1 MNAYGDLARFKYR
14 MQENILL
21 ESKRCVEIFRRETKI
36 MNREKE
42 MILKDNLWKVCYRL
56 SLPAIIAMILY
67 GLNVIFD
74 GVFVGRLVGETA
86 FAGIS
91 IVYPLT
97 QLSLGLGSLVGVGAG
112 SYLSILLGENDR
124 ETQGKILGNA
134 NLISVIVT
142 VIIMIVGFVFMTPL
156 LKAIGAEGEVLS
168 YAITYF
174 KITLIGSIFWIVGL
188 AYNMIVRAEGK
199 MKTAAVMMG
208 IGLVVNIIS
217 NYVLMKI
224 FNMGVA
230 GAAWGTNIG
239 MFVYALLFIIYCK
252 RGKASFKT
260 NVFSIKADRDII
272 KKIVSL
278 GMPSLIMSIMGIIQ
292 GVIILRALRAYGS
305 ELDITFYGAVFRI
318 FNFSLT
324 PIYGLMRA
332 LQPVAGI
339 NYGAEKYERS
349 IKSFKIFSFVS
360 LIIMLPFWLL
370 SMIDPN
376 LVLGSMLP
384 QVTFDSEYIFSF
396 RIFMSIAPL
405 LSVTMTA
412 MTFWPSIKKAT
423 PAMVIGLGRQLFL
436 YIPFMIILP
445 RIFGIQSIY
454 VGSFA
459 IDVLLSVIVILMLS
473 KNFKELRELKAVR
486 ET

>member
-1 MNAYGDLARFKYR
+1 MNK
-14 MQENILL
+14 
-21 ESKRCVEIFRRETKI
+21 
-36 MNREKE
+36 EKE
-42 MILKDNLWKVCYRL
+42 MILNGSLWKVCYKL
-56 SLPAIIAMILY
+56 SLPAIIAMVLY

-112 SYLSILLGENDR
+112 SYLSILLGEDDK
-124 ETQGKILGNA
+124 ETQGKIVGNA
-134 NLISVIVT
+134 NLISIVVT
-142 VIIMIVGFVFMTPL
+142 IVMMLLGFVFMKPL
-156 LKAIGAEGEVLS
+156 LKAIGADGETLTFAIS
-168 YAITYF
+168 YF
-174 KITLIGSIFWIVGL
+174 RITLIGSIFWIVGL

-199 MKTAAVMMG
+199 MKTAALMMG

-217 NYVLMKI
+217 NYILMKI

-239 MFVYALLFIIYCK
+239 MFVYALLFVIYCK
-252 RGKASFKT
+252 RGRASFNANIFT
-260 NVFSIKADRDII
+260 VRADKEII
-272 KKIVSL
+272 KEIVSL
-278 GMPSLIMSIMGIIQ
+278 GMSSLIMSVMGIIQ
-292 GVIILRALRAYGS
+292 SVIILRALKTYGS
-305 ELDITFYGAVFRI
+305 DLDITFYGAVFRI

-339 NYGAEKYERS
+339 NYGAQKYERS
-349 IKSFKIFSFVS
+349 ISSFKIFSFVA
-360 LIIMLPFWLL
+360 LVVMLPFWLL
-370 SMIDPN
+370 AMINPW
-376 LVLGSMLP
+376 LILGSMLP
-384 QVTFDSEYIFSF
+384 KVTFDFGYIFSF

-412 MTFWPSIKKAT
+412 MTFWPSIKKAA

-436 YIPFMIILP
+436 YIPLMIILP
-445 RIFGIQSIY
+445 KIFGIQSIY
-454 VGSFA
+454 IGSFI
-459 IDVLLSVIVILMLS
+459 IDLSLSVIVILVLS
-473 KNFKELRELKAVR
+473 KDFRSLRKMKEKTKA
-486 ET
+486 

>member
-1 MNAYGDLARFKYR
+1 MNK
-14 MQENILL
+14 
-21 ESKRCVEIFRRETKI
+21 
-36 MNREKE
+36 EKE
-42 MILKDNLWKVCYRL
+42 MILNGSLWKVCYKL
-56 SLPAIIAMILY
+56 SLPAIIAMVLY

-112 SYLSILLGENDR
+112 SYLSILLGEDDK
-124 ETQGKILGNA
+124 ETQGKIVGNA
-134 NLISVIVT
+134 NLISIVVT
-142 VIIMIVGFVFMTPL
+142 IVMMLLGFVFMKPL
-156 LKAIGAEGEVLS
+156 LTAIGADGETLTFAIS
-168 YAITYF
+168 YF
-174 KITLIGSIFWIVGL
+174 RITLIGSIFWIVGL

-199 MKTAAVMMG
+199 MKTAALMMG

-217 NYVLMKI
+217 NYILMKI

-239 MFVYALLFIIYCK
+239 MFVYALLFVIYCK
-252 RGKASFKT
+252 RGRASFNANIFT
-260 NVFSIKADRDII
+260 VRADKEII
-272 KKIVSL
+272 KEIVSL
-278 GMPSLIMSIMGIIQ
+278 GMSSLIMSVMGIIQ
-292 GVIILRALRAYGS
+292 GVIILRALKTYGS
-305 ELDITFYGAVFRI
+305 DLDITFYGAVFRI

-339 NYGAEKYERS
+339 NYGAQKYERS
-349 IKSFKIFSFVS
+349 ISSFKIFSFVA
-360 LIIMLPFWLL
+360 LVVMLPFWLVA
-370 SMIDPN
+370 MINPW
-376 LVLGSMLP
+376 LILGSMLP
-384 QVTFDSEYIFSF
+384 KVTFDLGYIFSF

-436 YIPFMIILP
+436 YIPLMIILP
-445 RIFGIQSIY
+445 KIFGIQSIY
-454 VGSFA
+454 IGSFI
-459 IDVLLSVIVILMLS
+459 IDLSLSVIVILVLS
-473 KNFKELRELKAVR
+473 KDFRSLRKMKEKTKA
-486 ET
+486 

>member
-1 MNAYGDLARFKYR
+1 MNK
-14 MQENILL
+14 
-21 ESKRCVEIFRRETKI
+21 
-36 MNREKE
+36 EKE
-42 MILKDNLWKVCYRL
+42 MILNGSLWKVCYKL
-56 SLPAIIAMILY
+56 SLPAIIAMVLY

-112 SYLSILLGENDR
+112 SYLSILLGEDDK
-124 ETQGKILGNA
+124 ETQGKIVGNA
-134 NLISVIVT
+134 NLISIVVT
-142 VIIMIVGFVFMTPL
+142 IVMMLLGFVFMKPL
-156 LKAIGAEGEVLS
+156 LTAIGADGETLTFAIS
-168 YAITYF
+168 YF
-174 KITLIGSIFWIVGL
+174 RITLIGSIFWIVGL

-199 MKTAAVMMG
+199 MKTAALMMG

-217 NYVLMKI
+217 NYILMKI

-239 MFVYALLFIIYCK
+239 MFVYALLFVIYCK
-252 RGKASFKT
+252 RGRASFNANIFT
-260 NVFSIKADRDII
+260 VRADKEII
-272 KKIVSL
+272 KEIVSL
-278 GMPSLIMSIMGIIQ
+278 GMSSLIMSVMGIIQ
-292 GVIILRALRAYGS
+292 SVIILRALKTYGS
-305 ELDITFYGAVFRI
+305 DLDITFYGAVFRI

-339 NYGAEKYERS
+339 NYGAQKYERS
-349 IKSFKIFSFVS
+349 ISSFKIFSFVA
-360 LIIMLPFWLL
+360 LVVMLPFWLVA
-370 SMIDPN
+370 MINPW
-376 LVLGSMLP
+376 LILGSMLP
-384 QVTFDSEYIFSF
+384 KVTFDLGYIFSF
-396 RIFMSIAPL
+396 RIFISIAPL

-436 YIPFMIILP
+436 YIPLMIILP
-445 RIFGIQSIY
+445 KIFGIQSIY
-454 VGSFA
+454 IGSFI
-459 IDVLLSVIVILMLS
+459 IDLSLSVIVILVLS
-473 KNFKELRELKAVR
+473 KDFRSLRKMKEKTKA
-486 ET
+486 

>member
-1 MNAYGDLARFKYR
+1 MNK
-14 MQENILL
+14 
-21 ESKRCVEIFRRETKI
+21 
-36 MNREKE
+36 EKE
-42 MILKDNLWKVCYRL
+42 MILNGSLWKVCYKL
-56 SLPAIIAMILY
+56 SLPAIIAMVLY

-112 SYLSILLGENDR
+112 SYLSILLGEDDK
-124 ETQGKILGNA
+124 ETQGKIVGNA
-134 NLISVIVT
+134 NLISIVVT
-142 VIIMIVGFVFMTPL
+142 IVMMLLGFVFMKPL
-156 LKAIGAEGEVLS
+156 LTAIGADGETLTFAIS
-168 YAITYF
+168 YF
-174 KITLIGSIFWIVGL
+174 RITLIGSIFWIIGL

-199 MKTAAVMMG
+199 MKTAALMMG

-217 NYVLMKI
+217 NYILMKI

-239 MFVYALLFIIYCK
+239 MFVYALLFVVYCK
-252 RGKASFKT
+252 RGRASFNANIFT
-260 NVFSIKADRDII
+260 VRADKEII
-272 KKIVSL
+272 KEIVSL
-278 GMPSLIMSIMGIIQ
+278 GMSSLIMSVMGIIQ
-292 GVIILRALRAYGS
+292 GVIILRALKTYGS
-305 ELDITFYGAVFRI
+305 DLDITFYGAVFRI

-339 NYGAEKYERS
+339 NYGAQKYERS
-349 IKSFKIFSFVS
+349 ISSFKIFSFVA
-360 LIIMLPFWLL
+360 LVVMLPFWLVA
-370 SMIDPN
+370 MINPW
-376 LVLGSMLP
+376 LILGSMLP
-384 QVTFDSEYIFSF
+384 KVTFDLGYIFSF

-423 PAMVIGLGRQLFL
+423 PAMVIGLGRQMFL
-436 YIPFMIILP
+436 YIPLMIILP
-445 RIFGIQSIY
+445 KIFGIQSIY
-454 VGSFA
+454 IGSFI
-459 IDVLLSVIVILMLS
+459 IDLSLSVIVILVLS
-473 KNFKELRELKAVR
+473 KDFRSLRKMKEKNKA
-486 ET
+486 

>member
-1 MNAYGDLARFKYR
+1 MNK
-14 MQENILL
+14 
-21 ESKRCVEIFRRETKI
+21 
-36 MNREKE
+36 EKE
-42 MILKDNLWKVCYRL
+42 MILNGSLWKVCYKL
-56 SLPAIIAMILY
+56 SLPAIIAMVLY

-112 SYLSILLGENDR
+112 SYLSILLGDDDK
-124 ETQGKILGNA
+124 ETQGKIVGNA
-134 NLISVIVT
+134 NLISIVVT
-142 VIIMIVGFVFMTPL
+142 IVMMLLGFVFMKPL
-156 LKAIGAEGEVLS
+156 LTAIGADGETLTFAIS
-168 YAITYF
+168 YF
-174 KITLIGSIFWIVGL
+174 RITLIGSIFWIVGL

-199 MKTAAVMMG
+199 MKTAALMMG

-217 NYVLMKI
+217 NYILMKI

-239 MFVYALLFIIYCK
+239 MFVYALLFVIYCK
-252 RGKASFKT
+252 RGRASFNANIFT
-260 NVFSIKADRDII
+260 VRADKEII
-272 KKIVSL
+272 KEIVSL
-278 GMPSLIMSIMGIIQ
+278 GMSSLIMSVMGIIQ
-292 GVIILRALRAYGS
+292 SVIILRALKTYGS
-305 ELDITFYGAVFRI
+305 DLDITFYGAVFRI

-339 NYGAEKYERS
+339 NYGAQKYERS
-349 IKSFKIFSFVS
+349 ISSFKIFSFVA
-360 LIIMLPFWLL
+360 LVVMLPFWLVA
-370 SMIDPN
+370 MINPW
-376 LVLGSMLP
+376 LILGSMLP
-384 QVTFDSEYIFSF
+384 KVTFDLGYIFSF

-436 YIPFMIILP
+436 YIPLMIILP
-445 RIFGIQSIY
+445 KIFGIQSIY
-454 VGSFA
+454 IGSFI
-459 IDVLLSVIVILMLS
+459 IDLSLSVIVILVLS
-473 KNFKELRELKAVR
+473 KDFRSLRKMKEKNKA
-486 ET
+486 

>member
-1 MNAYGDLARFKYR
+1 MNK
-14 MQENILL
+14 
-21 ESKRCVEIFRRETKI
+21 
-36 MNREKE
+36 EKE
-42 MILKDNLWKVCYRL
+42 MILNGSLWKVCYKL
-56 SLPAIIAMILY
+56 SLPAIIAMVLY

-97 QLSLGLGSLVGVGAG
+97 QLSLGLGSLVVVGAG
-112 SYLSILLGENDR
+112 SYLSILLGDDDK
-124 ETQGKILGNA
+124 ETQGKIVGNA
-134 NLISVIVT
+134 NLISIVVT
-142 VIIMIVGFVFMTPL
+142 IVMMLLGFVFMKPL
-156 LKAIGAEGEVLS
+156 LTAIGADGETLTFAIS
-168 YAITYF
+168 YF
-174 KITLIGSIFWIVGL
+174 RITLIGSIFWIIGL

-199 MKTAAVMMG
+199 MKTAALMMG

-217 NYVLMKI
+217 NYILMKI

-239 MFVYALLFIIYCK
+239 MFVYALLFVIYCK
-252 RGKASFKT
+252 RGRASFNANIFT
-260 NVFSIKADRDII
+260 VRADKEII
-272 KKIVSL
+272 KEIVSL
-278 GMPSLIMSIMGIIQ
+278 GMSSLIMSVMGIIQ
-292 GVIILRALRAYGS
+292 GVIILRALKTYGS
-305 ELDITFYGAVFRI
+305 DLDITFYGAVFRI

-339 NYGAEKYERS
+339 NYGAQKYERS
-349 IKSFKIFSFVS
+349 ISSFKIFSFVA
-360 LIIMLPFWLL
+360 LVVMLPFWLL
-370 SMIDPN
+370 AMINPW
-376 LVLGSMLP
+376 LILGSMLP
-384 QVTFDSEYIFSF
+384 KVTFDLGYIFSF

-436 YIPFMIILP
+436 YIPLMIILP
-445 RIFGIQSIY
+445 KIFGIQSIY
-454 VGSFA
+454 IGSFI
-459 IDVLLSVIVILMLS
+459 IDLSLSVIVILVLS
-473 KNFKELRELKAVR
+473 KDFRSLRKMKEKTKA
-486 ET
+486 

>member
-1 MNAYGDLARFKYR
+1 MNK
-14 MQENILL
+14 
-21 ESKRCVEIFRRETKI
+21 
-36 MNREKE
+36 EKE
-42 MILKDNLWKVCYRL
+42 MILNGSLWKVCYKL
-56 SLPAIIAMILY
+56 SLPAIIAMVLY

-112 SYLSILLGENDR
+112 SYLSILLGEDDK
-124 ETQGKILGNA
+124 ETQGKIVGNA
-134 NLISVIVT
+134 NLISIVVT
-142 VIIMIVGFVFMTPL
+142 IVMMLLGFVFMKPL
-156 LKAIGAEGEVLS
+156 LKAIGADGETLTFAIS
-168 YAITYF
+168 YF
-174 KITLIGSIFWIVGL
+174 RITLIGSIFWIVGL

-199 MKTAAVMMG
+199 MKTAALMMG

-217 NYVLMKI
+217 NYILMKI

-239 MFVYALLFIIYCK
+239 MFVYALLFVIYCK
-252 RGKASFKT
+252 RGRASFNANIFT
-260 NVFSIKADRDII
+260 VRADKEII
-272 KKIVSL
+272 KEIVSL
-278 GMPSLIMSIMGIIQ
+278 GMSSLIMSVMGIIQ
-292 GVIILRALRAYGS
+292 SVIILRALKTYGS
-305 ELDITFYGAVFRI
+305 DLDITFYGAVFRI

-339 NYGAEKYERS
+339 NYGAQKYERS
-349 IKSFKIFSFVS
+349 ISSFKIFSFVA
-360 LIIMLPFWLL
+360 LVVMLPFWLL
-370 SMIDPN
+370 AMINPW
-376 LVLGSMLP
+376 LILGSMLP
-384 QVTFDSEYIFSF
+384 KVTFDLGYIFSF

-412 MTFWPSIKKAT
+412 MTFWPSIKKAA

-436 YIPFMIILP
+436 YIPLMIILP
-445 RIFGIQSIY
+445 KIFGIQSIY
-454 VGSFA
+454 IGSFI
-459 IDVLLSVIVILMLS
+459 IDLSLSVIVILVLS
-473 KNFKELRELKAVR
+473 KDFRSLRKMKEKTKA
-486 ET
+486 

>member
-1 MNAYGDLARFKYR
+1 VNK
-14 MQENILL
+14 
-21 ESKRCVEIFRRETKI
+21 
-36 MNREKE
+36 EKE
-42 MILKDNLWKVCYRL
+42 MILNGSLWKVCYKL
-56 SLPAIIAMILY
+56 SLPAIIAMVLY

-112 SYLSILLGENDR
+112 SYLSILLGEDDK
-124 ETQGKILGNA
+124 ETQGKIVGNA
-134 NLISVIVT
+134 NLISIVVT
-142 VIIMIVGFVFMTPL
+142 IVMMLLGFVFMKPL
-156 LKAIGAEGEVLS
+156 LKAIGADGETLTFAIS
-168 YAITYF
+168 YF
-174 KITLIGSIFWIVGL
+174 RITLIGSIFWIVGL

-199 MKTAAVMMG
+199 MKTAALMMG

-217 NYVLMKI
+217 NYILMKI
-224 FNMGVA
+224 FNMGIA

-239 MFVYALLFIIYCK
+239 MFVYALLFVIYCK
-252 RGKASFKT
+252 RGGASFNANIFT
-260 NVFSIKADRDII
+260 VRADKEII
-272 KKIVSL
+272 KEIVSL
-278 GMPSLIMSIMGIIQ
+278 GMSSLIMSVMGIIQ
-292 GVIILRALRAYGS
+292 SVIILRALKTYGS
-305 ELDITFYGAVFRI
+305 DLDITFYGAVFRI

-339 NYGAEKYERS
+339 NYGAQKYERS
-349 IKSFKIFSFVS
+349 ISSFKIFSFVA
-360 LIIMLPFWLL
+360 LVVMLPFWLVA
-370 SMIDPN
+370 MINPW
-376 LVLGSMLP
+376 LILGSMLP
-384 QVTFDSEYIFSF
+384 KVTFDLGYIFSF

-436 YIPFMIILP
+436 YIPLMIILP
-445 RIFGIQSIY
+445 KIFGIQSIY
-454 VGSFA
+454 IGSFI
-459 IDVLLSVIVILMLS
+459 IDLSLSVIVILVLS
-473 KNFKELRELKAVR
+473 KDFRSLRKMKEKNKA
-486 ET
+486 

>member
-1 MNAYGDLARFKYR
+1 MNAYGDLTRFKYR

-168 YAITYF
+168 YATTYF

-260 NVFSIKADRDII
+260 NVFSVKADRDII

-324 PIYGLMRA
+324 PIM
-332 LQPVAGI
+332 
-339 NYGAEKYERS
+339 
-349 IKSFKIFSFVS
+349 
-360 LIIMLPFWLL
+360 
-370 SMIDPN
+370 
-376 LVLGSMLP
+376 
-384 QVTFDSEYIFSF
+384 DS
-396 RIFMSIAPL
+396 
-405 LSVTMTA
+405 
-412 MTFWPSIKKAT
+412 
-423 PAMVIGLGRQLFL
+423 
-436 YIPFMIILP
+436 
-445 RIFGIQSIY
+445 
-454 VGSFA
+454 
-459 IDVLLSVIVILMLS
+459 
-473 KNFKELRELKAVR
+473 
-486 ET
+486 

>member
-1 MNAYGDLARFKYR
+1 MNK
-14 MQENILL
+14 
-21 ESKRCVEIFRRETKI
+21 
-36 MNREKE
+36 EKE
-42 MILKDNLWKVCYRL
+42 MILNGSLWKVCYKL
-56 SLPAIIAMILY
+56 SLPAIIAMVLY

-112 SYLSILLGENDR
+112 SYLSILLGEDDK
-124 ETQGKILGNA
+124 ETQGKIVGNA
-134 NLISVIVT
+134 NLISIVVT
-142 VIIMIVGFVFMTPL
+142 IVMMLLGFVFMKPL
-156 LKAIGAEGEVLS
+156 LKAIGADGETLTFAIS
-168 YAITYF
+168 YF
-174 KITLIGSIFWIVGL
+174 RITLIGSIFWIIGL

-199 MKTAAVMMG
+199 MKTAALMMG

-217 NYVLMKI
+217 NYILMKI

-239 MFVYALLFIIYCK
+239 MFVYALLFVIYCK
-252 RGKASFKT
+252 RGRASFNANIFT
-260 NVFSIKADRDII
+260 VRADKEII
-272 KKIVSL
+272 KEIVSL
-278 GMPSLIMSIMGIIQ
+278 GMSSLIMSVMGIIQ
-292 GVIILRALRAYGS
+292 SVIILRALKTYGS
-305 ELDITFYGAVFRI
+305 DLDITFYGAVFRI

-339 NYGAEKYERS
+339 NYGAQKYERS
-349 IKSFKIFSFVS
+349 ISSFKIFSFVA
-360 LIIMLPFWLL
+360 LVVMLPFWLVA
-370 SMIDPN
+370 MINPW
-376 LVLGSMLP
+376 LILGSMLP
-384 QVTFDSEYIFSF
+384 KVTFDLGYIFSF

-436 YIPFMIILP
+436 YIPLMIILP
-445 RIFGIQSIY
+445 KIFGIQSIY
-454 VGSFA
+454 IGSFI
-459 IDVLLSVIVILMLS
+459 IDLSLLVIVILVLS
-473 KNFKELRELKAVR
+473 KDFRSLRKMKEKNKA
-486 ET
+486 

>member
-1 MNAYGDLARFKYR
+1 MNK
-14 MQENILL
+14 
-21 ESKRCVEIFRRETKI
+21 
-36 MNREKE
+36 EKE
-42 MILKDNLWKVCYRL
+42 MILNGSLWKVCYKL
-56 SLPAIIAMILY
+56 SLPAIIAMVLY

-112 SYLSILLGENDR
+112 SYLSILLGEDDK
-124 ETQGKILGNA
+124 ETQGKIVGNA
-134 NLISVIVT
+134 NLISIVVT
-142 VIIMIVGFVFMTPL
+142 IVMMLLGFVFMKPL
-156 LKAIGAEGEVLS
+156 LKAIGADGETLTFAIS
-168 YAITYF
+168 YF
-174 KITLIGSIFWIVGL
+174 RITLIGSIFWIVGL

-199 MKTAAVMMG
+199 MKTAALMMG

-217 NYVLMKI
+217 NYILMKI

-230 GAAWGTNIG
+230 GAAWGTNVG
-239 MFVYALLFIIYCK
+239 MFVYALLFVIYCK
-252 RGKASFKT
+252 RGRASFNANIFT
-260 NVFSIKADRDII
+260 VRADKEII
-272 KKIVSL
+272 KEIVSL
-278 GMPSLIMSIMGIIQ
+278 GMSSLIMSVMGIIQ
-292 GVIILRALRAYGS
+292 SVIILRALKTYGS
-305 ELDITFYGAVFRI
+305 DLDITFYGAVFRI

-339 NYGAEKYERS
+339 NYGAQKYERS
-349 IKSFKIFSFVS
+349 ISSFKIFSFVA
-360 LIIMLPFWLL
+360 LVVMLPFWLVA
-370 SMIDPN
+370 MINPW
-376 LVLGSMLP
+376 LILGSMLP
-384 QVTFDSEYIFSF
+384 KVTFDLGYIFSF

-436 YIPFMIILP
+436 YIPLMIILP
-445 RIFGIQSIY
+445 KIFGIQSIY
-454 VGSFA
+454 IGSFI
-459 IDVLLSVIVILMLS
+459 IDLSLSVIVILVLS
-473 KNFKELRELKAVR
+473 KDFRSLRKMKEETKA
-486 ET
+486 

>member
-1 MNAYGDLARFKYR
+1 MNK
-14 MQENILL
+14 
-21 ESKRCVEIFRRETKI
+21 
-36 MNREKE
+36 EKE
-42 MILKDNLWKVCYRL
+42 MILNGSLWKVCYKL
-56 SLPAIIAMILY
+56 SLPAIIAMVLY

-112 SYLSILLGENDR
+112 SYLSILLGDDDK
-124 ETQGKILGNA
+124 ETQGKIVGNA
-134 NLISVIVT
+134 NLISIVVT
-142 VIIMIVGFVFMTPL
+142 IVMMLLGFVFMKPL
-156 LKAIGAEGEVLS
+156 LTAIGADGETLTFAIS
-168 YAITYF
+168 YF
-174 KITLIGSIFWIVGL
+174 RITLIGSIFWIIGL

-199 MKTAAVMMG
+199 MKTAALMMG

-217 NYVLMKI
+217 NYILMKI

-239 MFVYALLFIIYCK
+239 MFVYALLFVIYCK
-252 RGKASFKT
+252 RGRASFNANIFT
-260 NVFSIKADRDII
+260 VRADKEII
-272 KKIVSL
+272 KEIVSL
-278 GMPSLIMSIMGIIQ
+278 GMSSLIMSVMGIIQ
-292 GVIILRALRAYGS
+292 SVIILRALKTYGS
-305 ELDITFYGAVFRI
+305 DLDITFYGAVFRI

-339 NYGAEKYERS
+339 NYGAQKYERS
-349 IKSFKIFSFVS
+349 ISSFKIFSFVA
-360 LIIMLPFWLL
+360 LVVMLPFWLVA
-370 SMIDPN
+370 MINPW
-376 LVLGSMLP
+376 LILGSMLP
-384 QVTFDSEYIFSF
+384 KVTFDLGYIFSF

-436 YIPFMIILP
+436 YIPLMIILP
-445 RIFGIQSIY
+445 KIFGIQSIY
-454 VGSFA
+454 IGSFI
-459 IDVLLSVIVILMLS
+459 IDLSLSVIVILVLS
-473 KNFKELRELKAVR
+473 KDFRSLRKMKEKTKA
-486 ET
+486 

>member
-1 MNAYGDLARFKYR
+1 MNK
-14 MQENILL
+14 
-21 ESKRCVEIFRRETKI
+21 
-36 MNREKE
+36 EKE
-42 MILKDNLWKVCYRL
+42 MILNGSLWKVCYKL
-56 SLPAIIAMILY
+56 SLSAIIAMVLY

-112 SYLSILLGENDR
+112 SYLSILLGEDDK
-124 ETQGKILGNA
+124 ETQGKIVGNA
-134 NLISVIVT
+134 NLISIVVT
-142 VIIMIVGFVFMTPL
+142 IVMMLLGFVFMKPL
-156 LKAIGAEGEVLS
+156 LTAIGADGETLTFAIS
-168 YAITYF
+168 YF
-174 KITLIGSIFWIVGL
+174 RITLIGSIFWIIGL

-199 MKTAAVMMG
+199 MKTAALMMG

-217 NYVLMKI
+217 NYILMKI

-239 MFVYALLFIIYCK
+239 MFVYALLFVIYCK
-252 RGKASFKT
+252 RGGASFNANIFT
-260 NVFSIKADRDII
+260 VRADKEII
-272 KKIVSL
+272 KEIVSL
-278 GMPSLIMSIMGIIQ
+278 GMSSLIMSVMGIIQ
-292 GVIILRALRAYGS
+292 GVIILRALKTYGS
-305 ELDITFYGAVFRI
+305 DLDITFYGAVFRI

-339 NYGAEKYERS
+339 NYGAQKYERS
-349 IKSFKIFSFVS
+349 ISSFKIFSFVA
-360 LIIMLPFWLL
+360 LVVMLPFWLVA
-370 SMIDPN
+370 MINPW
-376 LVLGSMLP
+376 LILGSMLP
-384 QVTFDSEYIFSF
+384 KVTFDLGYIFSF

-436 YIPFMIILP
+436 YIPLMIILP
-445 RIFGIQSIY
+445 KIFGIQSIY
-454 VGSFA
+454 IGSFI
-459 IDVLLSVIVILMLS
+459 IDLSLSVIVILVLS
-473 KNFKELRELKAVR
+473 KDFRSLRKMKEKNKA
-486 ET
+486 

>member
-1 MNAYGDLARFKYR
+1 MNK
-14 MQENILL
+14 
-21 ESKRCVEIFRRETKI
+21 
-36 MNREKE
+36 EKE
-42 MILKDNLWKVCYRL
+42 MILNGSLWKVCYKL
-56 SLPAIIAMILY
+56 SLPAIIAMVLY

-112 SYLSILLGENDR
+112 SYLSILLGEDDK
-124 ETQGKILGNA
+124 ETQGKIVGNA
-134 NLISVIVT
+134 NLISIVVT
-142 VIIMIVGFVFMTPL
+142 IVMMLLGFVFMNPL
-156 LKAIGAEGEVLS
+156 LKAIGADGETLTFAIS
-168 YAITYF
+168 YF
-174 KITLIGSIFWIVGL
+174 RITLIGSIFWIVGL

-199 MKTAAVMMG
+199 MKTAALMMG

-217 NYVLMKI
+217 NYILMKI

-239 MFVYALLFIIYCK
+239 MFVYALLFVIYCK
-252 RGKASFKT
+252 RGRASFNANIFT
-260 NVFSIKADRDII
+260 VRADKEII
-272 KKIVSL
+272 KEIVSL
-278 GMPSLIMSIMGIIQ
+278 GMSSLIMSVMGIIQ
-292 GVIILRALRAYGS
+292 SVIILRALKTYGS
-305 ELDITFYGAVFRI
+305 DLDITFYGAVFRI

-339 NYGAEKYERS
+339 NYGAQKYERS
-349 IKSFKIFSFVS
+349 ISSFKIFSFVA
-360 LIIMLPFWLL
+360 LVVMLPFWLVA
-370 SMIDPN
+370 MINPW
-376 LVLGSMLP
+376 LILGSMLP
-384 QVTFDSEYIFSF
+384 KVTFDLGYIFSF

-436 YIPFMIILP
+436 YIPLMIILP
-445 RIFGIQSIY
+445 KIFGIQSIY
-454 VGSFA
+454 IGSFI
-459 IDVLLSVIVILMLS
+459 IDLSLSVIVILVLS
-473 KNFKELRELKAVR
+473 KDFRSLRKMKEKNTA
-486 ET
+486 

>member
-1 MNAYGDLARFKYR
+1 MNK
-14 MQENILL
+14 
-21 ESKRCVEIFRRETKI
+21 
-36 MNREKE
+36 EKE
-42 MILKDNLWKVCYRL
+42 MILNGSLWKVCYKL
-56 SLPAIIAMILY
+56 SLPAIIAMVLY

-112 SYLSILLGENDR
+112 SYLSILLGEDDK
-124 ETQGKILGNA
+124 ETQGKIVGNA
-134 NLISVIVT
+134 NLISIVVTIVI
-142 VIIMIVGFVFMTPL
+142 MLLGFVFMKPL
-156 LKAIGAEGEVLS
+156 LTAIGADGETLTFAIS
-168 YAITYF
+168 YF
-174 KITLIGSIFWIVGL
+174 RITLIGSIFWIIGL

-199 MKTAAVMMG
+199 MKTAALMMG

-217 NYVLMKI
+217 NYILMKI

-239 MFVYALLFIIYCK
+239 MFVYALLFVIYCK
-252 RGKASFKT
+252 RGRASFNANIFT
-260 NVFSIKADRDII
+260 VRADKEII
-272 KKIVSL
+272 KEIVSL
-278 GMPSLIMSIMGIIQ
+278 GMSSLIMSVMGIIQ
-292 GVIILRALRAYGS
+292 GVIILRALKTYGS
-305 ELDITFYGAVFRI
+305 DLDITFYGAVFRI

-339 NYGAEKYERS
+339 NYGAQKYERS
-349 IKSFKIFSFVS
+349 ISSFKIFSFVA
-360 LIIMLPFWLL
+360 LVVMLPFWLVA
-370 SMIDPN
+370 MINPW
-376 LVLGSMLP
+376 LILGSMLP
-384 QVTFDSEYIFSF
+384 KVTFDLGYIFSF

-436 YIPFMIILP
+436 YIPLMIILP
-445 RIFGIQSIY
+445 KIFGIQSIY
-454 VGSFA
+454 IGSFI
-459 IDVLLSVIVILMLS
+459 IDLSLSVIVILVLS
-473 KNFKELRELKAVR
+473 KDFRSLRKMKEKNTA
-486 ET
+486 

>member
-1 MNAYGDLARFKYR
+1 MNK
-14 MQENILL
+14 
-21 ESKRCVEIFRRETKI
+21 
-36 MNREKE
+36 EKE
-42 MILKDNLWKVCYRL
+42 MILNGSLWKVCYKL
-56 SLPAIIAMILY
+56 SLPAIIAMVLY

-112 SYLSILLGENDR
+112 SYLSILLGEDDK
-124 ETQGKILGNA
+124 ETQGKIVGNA
-134 NLISVIVT
+134 NLISIVVT
-142 VIIMIVGFVFMTPL
+142 IVMMLLGFVFMKPL
-156 LKAIGAEGEVLS
+156 LTAIGADGETLTFAIS
-168 YAITYF
+168 YF
-174 KITLIGSIFWIVGL
+174 RITLIGSIFWIIGL

-199 MKTAAVMMG
+199 MKTAALMMG

-217 NYVLMKI
+217 NYILMKI

-239 MFVYALLFIIYCK
+239 MFVYALLFVIYCK
-252 RGKASFKT
+252 RGRASFNANIFT
-260 NVFSIKADRDII
+260 VRADKEII
-272 KKIVSL
+272 KEIVSL
-278 GMPSLIMSIMGIIQ
+278 GMSSLIMSVMGIIQ
-292 GVIILRALRAYGS
+292 SVIILRALKTYGS
-305 ELDITFYGAVFRI
+305 DLDITFYGAVFRI

-339 NYGAEKYERS
+339 NYGAQKYERS
-349 IKSFKIFSFVS
+349 ISSFKIFSFVA
-360 LIIMLPFWLL
+360 LVVMLPFWLVA
-370 SMIDPN
+370 MINPW
-376 LVLGSMLP
+376 LILGSMLP
-384 QVTFDSEYIFSF
+384 KVTFDLGYIFSF

-436 YIPFMIILP
+436 YIPLMIILP
-445 RIFGIQSIY
+445 KIFGIQSIY
-454 VGSFA
+454 IGSFI
-459 IDVLLSVIVILMLS
+459 IDLSLLVIVILVLS
-473 KNFKELRELKAVR
+473 KDFRSLRKMKEKNKA
-486 ET
+486 

>member
-1 MNAYGDLARFKYR
+1 MNK
-14 MQENILL
+14 
-21 ESKRCVEIFRRETKI
+21 
-36 MNREKE
+36 EKE
-42 MILKDNLWKVCYRL
+42 MILSGSLWKVCYKL
-56 SLPAIIAMILY
+56 SLPAIIAMVLY

-112 SYLSILLGENDR
+112 SYLSILLGEDDK
-124 ETQGKILGNA
+124 ETQGKIVGNA
-134 NLISVIVT
+134 NLISIVVT
-142 VIIMIVGFVFMTPL
+142 IVMMLLGFVFMKPL
-156 LKAIGAEGEVLS
+156 LTAIGADGETLTFAIS
-168 YAITYF
+168 YF
-174 KITLIGSIFWIVGL
+174 RITLIGSIFWIIGL

-199 MKTAAVMMG
+199 MKTAALMMG

-217 NYVLMKI
+217 NYILMKI

-239 MFVYALLFIIYCK
+239 MFVYALLFVIYCK
-252 RGKASFKT
+252 RGRASFNANIFT
-260 NVFSIKADRDII
+260 VRADKEII
-272 KKIVSL
+272 KEIVSL
-278 GMPSLIMSIMGIIQ
+278 GMSSLIMSVMGIIQ
-292 GVIILRALRAYGS
+292 SVIILRALKTYGS
-305 ELDITFYGAVFRI
+305 DLDITFYGAVFRI

-339 NYGAEKYERS
+339 NYGAQKYERS
-349 IKSFKIFSFVS
+349 ISSFKIFSFVA
-360 LIIMLPFWLL
+360 LVVMLPFWLVA
-370 SMIDPN
+370 MINPW
-376 LVLGSMLP
+376 LILGSMLP
-384 QVTFDSEYIFSF
+384 KVTFDLGYIFSF

-436 YIPFMIILP
+436 YIPLMIILP
-445 RIFGIQSIY
+445 KIFGIQSIY
-454 VGSFA
+454 IGSFI
-459 IDVLLSVIVILMLS
+459 IDLSLSVIVILVLS
-473 KNFKELRELKAVR
+473 KDFRSLRKMKEKTKA
-486 ET
+486 